1 MRQRFRVGV
10 RATLA
15 PVVVLALCALIG
27 CEQRPS
33 LELAWPPEEP
43 AAEMSKILAEVL
55 HAEFAVS
62 TSQFANH
69 EVLYDALV
77 AEQID
82 IAIVEQHDLPD
93 PDLSAIGYLYPSVL
107 HVLSKRCDAP
117 TSILDV
123 VSSGSIYPG
132 PKGSAGHRLLAELAQ
147 EKVIPPLAQLQIL
160 DSPFGQDPDVL
171 MVFGGIL
178 SADALGRLGGYCVA
192 SLGAAE
198 KLGTGTWVEGL
209 AYRFPRL
216 RPFVIPAGLYPGF
229 NDNPVLTLAV
239 PSILVVNN
247 KLPDASAYRVAEL
260 LEQFKNRFVSVYPL
274 AADNISNERMSHSGN
289 IPMHPGAQR
298 FIDRDKPTFL
308 ERYAELLA
316 FVVTLIVALTSAGVW
331 VMRVRGQS
339 KKDRLDR
346 YYARLVEVRGSF
358 AEGSDPA
365 AVVEEIVQLQNEVT
379 GLVVDE
385 RVSADAALVAFY
397 SLSNQIL
404 QEARLRFEQVPGTV
418 P

>member
-1 MRQRFRVGV
+1 MRQRLVGLV
-10 RATLA
+10 RAT
-15 PVVVLALCALIG
+15 VVVMLLGALAG
-27 CEQRPS
+27 CEPRPS

-43 AAEMSKILAEVL
+43 AAEMSKILAQVL
-55 HAEFAVS
+55 QAEFEVS
-62 TSQFANH
+62 TSQFADH
-69 EVLYDALV
+69 EVLYEALV

-93 PDLSAIGYLYPSVL
+93 PNLSAIGYLYPSVL
-107 HVLSKRCDAP
+107 HVLTRHCDTP
-117 TSILDV
+117 KSILEV
-123 VSSGSIYPG
+123 VTSGTIYPG
-132 PKGSAGHRLLAELAQ
+132 PNGSAGHRLLTELAR
-147 EKVIPPLAQLQIL
+147 EKVIPPLDQLQML

-178 SADALGRLGGYCVA
+178 SADALGRLGGYCIA
-192 SLGAAE
+192 SLGAAD

-247 KLPDASAYRVAEL
+247 TLPDASAYRVAEL
-260 LEQFKNRFVSVYPL
+260 LEQFKNRFISVYPL
-274 AADNISNERMSHSGN
+274 AADNISNERMSSSGN
-289 IPMHPGAQR
+289 IPLHPGAQR
-298 FIDRDKPTFL
+298 FIDRDEPTFL

-331 VMRVRGQS
+331 AMRVRGQS

-346 YYARLVEVRGSF
+346 YYARLVEVRESF
-358 AEGSDPA
+358 KDGFVQAS
-365 AVVEEIVQLQNEVT
+365 VVDEIMQLQNEVT

-404 QEARLRFEQVPGTV
+404 QEARRLVEP
-418 P
+418 PS

>member
-1 MRQRFRVGV
+1 MRQRFF
-10 RATLA
+10 
-15 PVVVLALCALIG
+15 VVVLAAALGALTG

-55 HAEFAVS
+55 QVEFDVN
-62 TSQFANH
+62 TRQFADH
-69 EVLYDALV
+69 QMLYEALV

-93 PDLSAIGYLYPSVL
+93 DNLNAIGYLYPSVL
-107 HVLSKRCDAP
+107 HVLTRQCDAP
-117 TSILDV
+117 KSILDV
-123 VSSGSIYPG
+123 VSSGTIYPG
-132 PKGSAGHRLLAELAQ
+132 PVGSAGHRLLTELAQ
-147 EKVIPPLAQLQIL
+147 EEVIPPLDELQVL

-178 SADALGRLGGYCVA
+178 SADALGRLGDYCIA
-192 SLGAAE
+192 SLGASE

-209 AYRFPRL
+209 AYRYPRL

-229 NDNPVLTLAV
+229 NDGPVLTLAI

-247 KLPDASAYRVAEL
+247 TLSDASAYRVAEL
-260 LEQFKNRFVSVYPL
+260 LEQFKNRFIDVYPL
-274 AADNISNERMSHSGN
+274 AANNISNERLATSGN

-298 FIDRDKPTFL
+298 FVNRDEPTFL

-331 VMRVRGQS
+331 AMRVRGQS

-346 YYARLVEVRGSF
+346 YYARLVEVR
-358 AEGSDPA
+358 ELLSDG
-365 AVVEEIVQLQNEVT
+365 VVEASVVDEIVQLQNEVT

-397 SLSNQIL
+397 ALSNQIL
-404 QEARLRFEQVPGTV
+404 LEARLRIEQQPKDGR
-418 P
+418 